1 MKFKVGDNIIFKKE
15 KQSGIIVKINS
26 LYKVKIETSDGFNVD
41 VSVDDI
47 ILTDSIT
54 EKASAYGSDILHK
67 DVLNINKTNSK
78 QKRSQTVLKIDL
90 HVELLTSD
98 YQNMHNSEI
107 IQLQLTTCQK
117 KLEYSLNSKITKV
130 IIIHGIGKGVL
141 KEQVHQL
148 LQDYKLRYYLSR
160 DGGATEVIL

>member
-15 KQSGIIVKINS
+15 KQSGVVVKINS
-26 LYKVKIETSDGFNVD
+26 LYKVKIETSDGFDVN

-54 EKASAYGSDILHK
+54 EKSSAYATDLLHK
-67 DVLNINKTNSK
+67 DVLNSNKPASK
-78 QKRSQTVLKIDL
+78 QQRSQTVLKIDL

-98 YQNMHNSEI
+98 YQYMHNSEI
-107 IQLQLTTCQK
+107 IQLQLETCHK
-117 KLEYSLNSKITKV
+117 KLEYALNSKITKV

-160 DGGATEVIL
+160 DGGATEVII

>member
-1 MKFKVGDNIIFKKE
+1 MKFKVGDNVIFKKE

-26 LYKVKIETSDGFNVD
+26 FYKVKIETSDGFSID

-54 EKASAYGSDILHK
+54 EKPSAYGSDILHK
-67 DVLNINKTNSK
+67 DVLNNNKPSSK

-98 YQNMHNSEI
+98 YKNMDNSEI